1 MYLDY
6 FNLKLKP
13 FELVPNPDFLYM
25 SKTHSRA
32 LKYLEYG
39 LREKAGFI
47 LLTGDIGCGKTT
59 LIRDFIKRLDK
70 SVTVSKVM
78 NTKVDSEQLISMIND
93 DFGLA
98 SRGKDKIML
107 LKELCDFLISEYTR
121 GSHSMLIIDEAQNL
135 SPDLLEEVRLMSNL
149 ETDNAKLLQIILIGQ
164 PELRRTLSLPDLRQ
178 LRQRISINCHIY
190 PLTKVETAE
199 YILYRLEKAGN
210 REAVCFTEEAF
221 DIIYK
226 YSKGIPR
233 LVNIVCDFL
242 LLSAFVEETRE
253 LDALITQDIVGDLEF
268 ENLYWGTDG
277 DQEIIG
283 APSDDITSQS
293 VHDYGDGEI
302 RSLLKH
308 LSLRVDTLEK
318 AALHGCKD
326 NASHEVI
333 EDVTKRL
340 DVLEKKLRACE
351 EKLDN
356 SLIEITGISKI
367 NEEPKVREPGNSSD
381 FKMNRQS
388 LLKRILGI

>member
-1 MYLDY
+1 MYLDF
-6 FNLKLKP
+6 FNLRQKP

-25 SKTHSRA
+25 SRTHSRA
-32 LKYLEYG
+32 LQYLEYG

-59 LIRDFIKRLDK
+59 LIRDFIKRLDG

-93 DFGLA
+93 DFGLE
-98 SRGKDKIML
+98 SKGKDKIAL

-121 GSHSMLIIDEAQNL
+121 GSHSVLIIDEAQNL
-135 SPDLLEEVRLMSNL
+135 TPDLLEEVRLLSNL

-164 PELRRTLSLPDLRQ
+164 PELRRTLSLPDLKQ

-190 PLTKVETAE
+190 PLTKVETEE

-221 DIIYK
+221 DIIYN

-233 LVNIVCDFL
+233 LVNIICDFL

-253 LDALITQDIVGDLEF
+253 LDAEIAQDIVGDLAF

-277 DQEIIG
+277 AQETTG
-283 APSDDITSQS
+283 AQSDDNASQFARN
-293 VHDYGDGEI
+293 YGDGEI

-308 LSLRVDTLEK
+308 LILRVDALEK
-318 AALHGCKD
+318 NASHGCID
-326 NASHEVI
+326 NASHEGI
-333 EDVTKRL
+333 DDVTKRL
-340 DVLEKKLRACE
+340 DVLEKKFSVYR

-356 SLIEITGISKI
+356 SLLEITNI
-367 NEEPKVREPGNSSD
+367 PKVNKEPQVHELRNSGD
-381 FKMNRQS
+381 LKMNRQS
-388 LLKRILGI
+388 LFKRILGI